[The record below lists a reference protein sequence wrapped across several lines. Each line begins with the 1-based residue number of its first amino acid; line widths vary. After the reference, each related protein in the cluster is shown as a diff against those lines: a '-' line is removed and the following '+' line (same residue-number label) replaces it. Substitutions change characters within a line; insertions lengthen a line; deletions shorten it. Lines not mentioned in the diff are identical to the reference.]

1 MLDLNHILTC
11 FEGGDPAHGHP
22 HHHAEASGMVMNAKA
37 KDLGGLLRTSLN
49 EDDCVIPKRL
59 AEYADPLKPF
69 DSGTDGPVYIQ
80 LHGYDKHYDYHTC
93 SGWYLLKQH
102 LKAGRHYA
110 VSVLGPDVGPVK
122 QIDLHNPT
130 DDDWFA
136 GTVLVKRFT
145 PEGSDGKDPMHSDA
159 WAEFKV
165 NKWLVSPDHSEES
178 VVRTATPHFVASDGP
193 EGTVLRYING
203 QPICQPTG
211 PKAEIQSLLERYLLQ
226 KQSALKEQLEKN
238 SATTQA
244 VQAAEKFR
252 VEAIQVVDHAINTLN
267 LLTNDKWPVGD
278 KTDHMQFL
286 QTALVLLESY
296 MGECRSGVRATNPE
310 RDELDVGTELM
321 DRLYRR
327 KQILQDNRDQ
337 ISLTL
342 TQAASSQVEQC
353 RAFGNILVD
362 LRDSYS
368 GTKWQML
375 RRGPIVQIFLFPYDL
390 SVLRRSP
397 ASLRSSELRDATI
410 DNSMGSSKYIAAIY
424 PANSARGMDVAL
436 KFPASISREVEA
448 RMRLTIRIRPLTHE
462 DTVEVKRE
470 MPTKRGKRKRGQD
483 DGAPVDQ
490 TRPKAEVPP
499 VVPSSAE
506 RAAAIDEVSF
516 EGMMNDRAVQ
526 ASGWAWGSG
535 QHESRPHY
543 SKPDISGS
551 TTPQIHLVH
560 LPKSIQLTISLEPLH
575 KLIEEPMSPLE
586 ELAAAEMKHRVL
598 DRLAHSYDPELA
610 TMLTTP
616 SCSASRKDTT
626 LLDEIVL
633 AIVMAVGRMLFSPR
647 VQQAYA
653 RMIRTLKEVMPG
665 DLLTQR
671 EMRTALRASL
681 RDNYHLYPEEAVVQ
695 YLQPESSYS
704 LYPASKAGMQKVQA
718 RRYLCLR
725 MLKGRC
731 CLDWVK
737 LILAEHAYDVMTWS
751 RFSTWCEV
759 TLPWIAATRWLGT
772 VPEDRARCMAL

>member
-1 MLDLNHILTC
+1 
-11 FEGGDPAHGHP
+11 
-22 HHHAEASGMVMNAKA
+22 MVMNAKA
-37 KDLGGLLRTSLN
+37 KDLGGLLRTPLN
-49 EDDCVIPKRL
+49 EDYCVIPKRL

-80 LHGYDKHYDYHTC
+80 LHGYDKHYDYHTF
-93 SGWYLLKQH
+93 
-102 LKAGRHYA
+102 
-110 VSVLGPDVGPVK
+110 LGPDVGPVK

-130 DDDWFA
+130 DDDWQLYARFA

-165 NKWLVSPDHSEES
+165 NKWLVSPDHPDES

-203 QPICQPTG
+203 QPISQPTG

-278 KTDHMQFL
+278 KMEHMQFL
-286 QTALVLLESY
+286 Q
-296 MGECRSGVRATNPE
+296 VRATNPE

-362 LRDSYS
+362 LRDNCS

-375 RRGPIVQIFLFPYDL
+375 RRGPIVQVFLFPYDL

-490 TRPKAEVPP
+490 TRPKAEVPL
-499 VVPSSAE
+499 VVSSSAE
-506 RAAAIDEVSF
+506 RAAAIDECLREAQKTIISMVSF
-516 EGMMNDRAVQ
+516 EGMMNDRPVQ
-526 ASGWAWGSG
+526 ARGWAWGSG

-543 SKPDISGS
+543 SKSDISGS

-575 KLIEEPMSPLE
+575 KLVEEPMLPLE
-586 ELAAAEMKHRVL
+586 ALGAAEMKHRVL
-598 DRLAHSYDPELA
+598 DRLAQSYDPELA
-610 TMLTTP
+610 TMLMTA

-633 AIVMAVGRMLFSPR
+633 AIVMPVGRILFTPR

-653 RMIRTLKEVMPG
+653 RMIRTLKEAMPG

-695 YLQPESSYS
+695 
-704 LYPASKAGMQKVQA
+704 
-718 RRYLCLR
+718 
-725 MLKGRC
+725 
-731 CLDWVK
+731 
-737 LILAEHAYDVMTWS
+737 
-751 RFSTWCEV
+751 
-759 TLPWIAATRWLGT
+759 
-772 VPEDRARCMAL
+772 

>member
-1 MLDLNHILTC
+1 MANLPIAA
-11 FEGGDPAHGHP
+11 PSA
-22 HHHAEASGMVMNAKA
+22 
-37 KDLGGLLRTSLN
+37 
-49 EDDCVIPKRL
+49 
-59 AEYADPLKPF
+59 
-69 DSGTDGPVYIQ
+69 
-80 LHGYDKHYDYHTC
+80 
-93 SGWYLLKQH
+93 
-102 LKAGRHYA
+102 
-110 VSVLGPDVGPVK
+110 
-122 QIDLHNPT
+122 
-130 DDDWFA
+130 
-136 GTVLVKRFT
+136 
-145 PEGSDGKDPMHSDA
+145 
-159 WAEFKV
+159 
-165 NKWLVSPDHSEES
+165 
-178 VVRTATPHFVASDGP
+178 GP

-278 KTDHMQFL
+278 KTEHMQFL
-286 QTALVLLESY
+286 Q
-296 MGECRSGVRATNPE
+296 VRATNPE

-321 DRLYRR
+321 DRLHRR

-362 LRDSYS
+362 LRDNCS

-375 RRGPIVQIFLFPYDL
+375 RRGPIVQVFLFPYDL

-448 RMRLTIRIRPLTHE
+448 RMRLTIRIRPLKHE

-506 RAAAIDEVSF
+506 RAAAIDECLREAQKTIISMVSF
-516 EGMMNDRAVQ
+516 EGMMNDRPVQ
-526 ASGWAWGSG
+526 ARGWAWGSG

-551 TTPQIHLVH
+551 TTPQIHLVY
-560 LPKSIQLTISLEPLH
+560 LPKSVQLTISLEPLH

-586 ELAAAEMKHRVL
+586 ELGAAEMKNRVL
-598 DRLAHSYDPELA
+598 DRLAQSYDPELA

-616 SCSASRKDTT
+616 SCSAPRKDTT
-626 LLDEIVL
+626 LLDEWL
-633 AIVMAVGRMLFSPR
+633 NW
-647 VQQAYA
+647 
-653 RMIRTLKEVMPG
+653 
-665 DLLTQR
+665 LT
-671 EMRTALRASL
+671 
-681 RDNYHLYPEEAVVQ
+681 P
-695 YLQPESSYS
+695 
-704 LYPASKAGMQKVQA
+704 
-718 RRYLCLR
+718 
-725 MLKGRC
+725 
-731 CLDWVK
+731 
-737 LILAEHAYDVMTWS
+737 LILT
-751 RFSTWCEV
+751 
-759 TLPWIAATRWLGT
+759 
-772 VPEDRARCMAL
+772 